1 MKKANSLWLLGG
13 CTVLALIA
21 FAGGYYSGLTR
32 SSVGT
37 GAANERALLDKIAE
51 LQREKKSARQERRD
65 SWSKNSSLPL
75 ANLPDAPLE
84 DNEVSKVRSIRDL
97 LFKARAES
105 NPIARLS
112 GFSEAL
118 SDLNEDN
125 LDDVLEAYESMPFGF
140 EHMQEYRMLLYAWG
154 QFDPI
159 GAIEYCNKRASGM
172 GAGFATTGVLE
183 GWASRDP
190 VSASEW
196 VQDPKNAGMSKL
208 YNMGL
213 VKGWASTDLQ
223 AASRYVESL
232 EPGEDVGKLVGT
244 LSNEYYKRGFG
255 VAAEWAEGL
264 TDNKMK
270 EAAFANLSKQVSRD
284 RPEVIA
290 EWLKDHSGEPYAVK
304 SFETLGKR
312 WSETEPESAIN
323 YFEELPEG
331 KARNEGVEGVMGN
344 WAKEDPQAAGEWLNE
359 KEVGPKMDPVL
370 STYARV
376 VSGENGAAAME
387 WAIAI
392 SEPKLQ
398 ERTIRQVG
406 QNWYRQDKEAVEE
419 WLPQSDLAPETQKA
433 IQNPPKQNWWQKLT
447 NR

>member
-1 MKKANSLWLLGG
+1 MKAAKFSVTGLVFVLL
-13 CTVLALIA
+13 VAIA
-21 FAGGYYSGLTR
+21 FAGGYFLGIDGD
-32 SSVGT
+32 SSLQN
-37 GAANERALLDKIAE
+37 ADSLRKIIAE
-51 LQREKKSARQERRD
+51 QERKIVTLQNESSQLQRLASSGSVDEERDLAEKKRVPKVQSITQILSRARGE
-65 SWSKNSSLPL
+65 SS
-75 ANLPDAPLE
+75 
-84 DNEVSKVRSIRDL
+84 
-97 LFKARAES
+97 
-105 NPIARLS
+105 PIARLA
-112 GFSEAL
+112 GFAKAME
-118 SDLNEDN
+118 DLNDEN
-125 LDDVLEAYESMPFGF
+125 LGEVLEAYESMPFGF

-154 QFDPI
+154 QFDPM

-183 GWASRDP
+183 GWASSDP

-213 VKGWASTDLQ
+213 VKGWASVDLQ
-223 AASRYVESL
+223 AASKYVESL
-232 EPGEDVGKLVGT
+232 ESGEDVGKLVAT
-244 LSNEYYKRGFG
+244 LSNEHYKSGFG
-255 VAAEWAEGL
+255 SAAKWAEGL

-284 RPEVIA
+284 QPEVVA
-290 EWLKDHSGEPYAVK
+290 DWLKNHSEEVYAVK

-312 WSETEPESAIN
+312 WSETEPEAAID
-323 YFEELPEG
+323 YFEKLPDG

-359 KEVGPKMDPVL
+359 KEVGTQMDPVL

-376 VSGENGAAAME
+376 VSNENGAAAME

-392 SEPKLQ
+392 TEPKLQ
-398 ERTIRQVG
+398 ERTVRQVG
-406 QNWYRQDKEAVEE
+406 QNWYRQDKEAVEA
-419 WLPQSDLAPETQKA
+419 WLPQSDLTPETQKA
-433 IQNPPKQNWWQKLT
+433 IQNPPTQNWWQKLT